1 MPYLTETLESKLID
15 IKNII
20 HYQKKIKDLEDKVD
34 LLPS

>member
-20 HYQKKIKDLEDKVD
+20 HYQKKKNKIFRG
-34 LLPS
+34 

>member
-20 HYQKKIKDLEDKVD
+20 HYQKKNKIFRG
-34 LLPS
+34 

>member
-20 HYQKKIKDLEDKVD
+20 HYQKKNKRFRG
-34 LLPS
+34 